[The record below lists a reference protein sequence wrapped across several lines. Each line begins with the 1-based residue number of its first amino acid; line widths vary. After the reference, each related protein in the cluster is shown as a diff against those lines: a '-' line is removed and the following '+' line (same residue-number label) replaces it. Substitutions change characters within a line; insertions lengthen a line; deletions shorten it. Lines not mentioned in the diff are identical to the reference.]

1 MVHGNCASLTTAEL
15 EVTVFGQGK
24 HQQAKAIAMCAD
36 CPIKAQCLEIGKQT
50 PNAWGVFGSY
60 AFRDG
65 IVVRGP
71 NV

>member
-1 MVHGNCASLTTAEL
+1 MKGNCYGLTTAEL

-36 CPIKAQCLEIGKQT
+36 CPIKAQCLEIGET
-50 PNAWGVFGSY
+50 TEDAWGVFGGV

-65 IVVRGP
+65 KKVQR
-71 NV
+71 